1 MQPPRPPKGIRS
13 PPATATSMRRDGKG
27 FRRPS
32 QHVAKG
38 QQSTSPESAVADQ
51 FGYEPLKIYQSDSE
65 VGQVCMCTQ
74 QLFII
79 MPQSISTSAAE
90 LPLIC

>member
-13 PPATATSMRRDGKG
+13 PPATDTSMRRDEKG
-27 FRRPS
+27 FHRPS
-32 QHVAKG
+32 QYAAKG
-38 QQSTSPESAVADQ
+38 QQSTSPDSDVADHL
-51 FGYEPLKIYQSDSE
+51 GYEPLKIYHNDSE

-79 MPQSISTSAAE
+79 LPHSA
-90 LPLIC
+90 LLQLNFH